1 MGSEWPVFE
10 LSELS
15 KEITVGFVGSMTHEY
30 VSKGIPFL
38 RSKNIAEH
46 SLNWNDIRYISSEF
60 HTKLKKSELK
70 PGDVAVVRTGKP
82 GTTCVIPESLSV
94 ANCSDLVIVR
104 VDQDRLDPHFL
115 SYFMNSVA
123 AGQQINSHVV
133 GAVQQHFNV
142 GSAKKIKIS
151 APSIKEQKRVVGVL
165 INIDNKIQLNRQTN
179 QTLEA
184 MAQALFK
191 SWFVDFDPVFDNA
204 IAHNLAHNNAPL
216 HNIPEP
222 LLPHAQRR
230 LNVHNVGRGLARQT
244 ASQEFHHLF
253 PQAFEQSDEPSVG
266 IQGWVPKGWGVEKIG
281 DVIEN
286 VGGGTPKTKEDDYWI
301 NGTHAFCTPKDMSS
315 LSTKVLLKTERH
327 LTDLGVSKVSSGV
340 LDVGTVLM
348 SSRAP
353 IGYLAIAKTPTTVN
367 QGIIAMKP
375 NEKYSSEYILCWAEI
390 NQEEVVAR
398 ANGSTFLEISKK
410 NFREIPFV
418 EPTDEC
424 TKQFGILAKEYFDR
438 IEILSKE
445 NKQLESLRDTLLP
458 KLISGELRIPD
469 AEQVSEA
476 LAK

>member
-1 MGSEWPVFE
+1 MGSEW
-10 LSELS
+10 LS
-15 KEITVGFVGSMTHEY
+15 KI
-30 VSKGIPFL
+30 
-38 RSKNIAEH
+38 
-46 SLNWNDIRYISSEF
+46 
-60 HTKLKKSELK
+60 
-70 PGDVAVVRTGKP
+70 GDVADVYDG
-82 GTTCVIPESLSV
+82 
-94 ANCSDLVIVR
+94 
-104 VDQDRLDPHFL
+104 PHATPKKIENGPYFL
-115 SYFMNSVA
+115 SISSLDAGKLDLTKSAHLSEEQFIKWTKRVTPEEGDVLFSYETRLGEA
-123 AGQQINSHVV
+123 ALMPGGVKACLGRRMGLLRPDRSKVFPEYLLYAFLAPDFQQEIKSRTIH
-133 GAVQQHFNV
+133 GATVDRIALKELPDFN
-142 GSAKKIKIS
+142 IRL
-151 APSIKEQKRVVGVL
+151 PSLNEQKQTVSVL
-165 INIDNKIQLNRQTN
+165 SAIDQKIQLNRETN

-191 SWFVDFDPVFDNA
+191 SWFVDFDPVFDNI

-216 HNIPEP
+216 DNIPEP

-230 LNVHNVGRGLARQT
+230 LNAQNVGRGSARQT
-244 ASQEFHHLF
+244 AAHAFHHLF

-375 NEKYSSEYILCWAEI
+375 NGKYSSEYILCWAEI

-458 KLISGELRIPD
+458 KLISGELRIPE
-469 AEQVSEA
+469 AVQASEA

>member
-151 APSIKEQKRVVGVL
+151 TPSIKEQKRVVGVL

-191 SWFVDFDPVFDNA
+191 SWFVDFDPVFDNI

-230 LNVHNVGRGLARQT
+230 LNAHNVGRGSAR
-244 ASQEFHHLF
+244 
-253 PQAFEQSDEPSVG
+253 
-266 IQGWVPKGWGVEKIG
+266 
-281 DVIEN
+281 
-286 VGGGTPKTKEDDYWI
+286 
-301 NGTHAFCTPKDMSS
+301 
-315 LSTKVLLKTERH
+315 
-327 LTDLGVSKVSSGV
+327 
-340 LDVGTVLM
+340 
-348 SSRAP
+348 
-353 IGYLAIAKTPTTVN
+353 
-367 QGIIAMKP
+367 
-375 NEKYSSEYILCWAEI
+375 
-390 NQEEVVAR
+390 
-398 ANGSTFLEISKK
+398 
-410 NFREIPFV
+410 
-418 EPTDEC
+418 
-424 TKQFGILAKEYFDR
+424 
-438 IEILSKE
+438 
-445 NKQLESLRDTLLP
+445 
-458 KLISGELRIPD
+458 
-469 AEQVSEA
+469 
-476 LAK
+476 